1 MNVSD
6 VRVKICGLTTND
18 AVKSAVKYGADYLGF
33 VFYRPSPRYV
43 DPKQAHKLTS
53 KMSKDIKKVAV
64 VVDINLAELATIVK
78 IFKPDYIQLH
88 GQETERDIEQIK
100 KKFSIPVIKAIKV
113 RSSDDVAKGLRYIGV
128 ADIILFDAKAPE
140 ALLPGGNGL
149 SFDWTLLKA
158 RKIETPWILSG
169 GLNLQNIE
177 DALCITKAQM
187 LDVSS
192 SLESAPGVKDPQL
205 IELFLKKVK
214 HT

>member
-1 MNVSD
+1 VSNVQ
-6 VRVKICGLTTND
+6 VKICGLTTSD

-43 DPKQAHKLTS
+43 DPKLAHKLTS
-53 KMSKDIKKVAV
+53 KLPKNVKKVAV
-64 VVDINLAELATIVK
+64 VVDVSPAELASIIKV
-78 IFKPDYIQLH
+78 FRPDYIQLH
-88 GQETERDIEQIK
+88 GKETESDIEHIK
-100 KKFSIPVIKAIKV
+100 KKFGIPVIKAIKV
-113 RSSDDVAKGLRYIGV
+113 RSSDDVAKGLRFIGI
-128 ADIILFDAKAPE
+128 ADIILFDAKAPD

-158 RKIETPWILSG
+158 RKIDTPWILSG

-177 DALCITKAQM
+177 DALHITKASM

-192 SLESAPGVKDPQL
+192 SLESAPGIKDPQL